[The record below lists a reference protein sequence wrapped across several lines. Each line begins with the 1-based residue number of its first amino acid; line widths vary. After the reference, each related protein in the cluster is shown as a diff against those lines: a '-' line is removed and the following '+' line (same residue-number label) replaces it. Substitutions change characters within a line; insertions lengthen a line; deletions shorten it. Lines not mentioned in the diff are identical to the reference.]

1 MTGNRL
7 RELLTLGNVSIKGL
21 AEKLNM
27 TQPNLSA
34 QFKVQDVKSGILE
47 RICEVL
53 GVTMDFFYGGTKYM
67 KNGGEGY
74 VAKEET
80 VGVAQEEDAAILY
93 KKRQQSLADAKDQEI
108 IFLKG
113 QVQALKETIQM
124 LGGKNSNVDV
134 PMPLQKKRRIAR
146 NGNHIQPDRANT
158 SHGLQLFQSQ
168 RATLHGINHTLVF
181 THRNKGSAQP
191 SHV

>member
-1 MTGNRL
+1 MNGLEL
-7 RELLTLGNVSIKGL
+7 RKALSKSKVSIVDL

-27 TQPNLSA
+27 TQPNLSNA
-34 QFKVQDVKSGILE
+34 FKVQDVKSGMLE
-47 RICEVL
+47 KICDAL
-53 GVTMDFFYGGTKYM
+53 GVTIDFFYGGTKYM

-74 VAKEET
+74 VAKGET

-134 PMPLQKKRRIAR
+134 PMTLQKKNA
-146 NGNHIQPDRANT
+146 
-158 SHGLQLFQSQ
+158 
-168 RATLHGINHTLVF
+168 
-181 THRNKGSAQP
+181 
-191 SHV
+191 

>member
-1 MTGNRL
+1 MNGLEL
-7 RELLTLGNVSIKGL
+7 RKALSKSKVSIVDL

-27 TQPNLSA
+27 TQPNLSNA
-34 QFKVQDVKSGILE
+34 FKVQDVKSGMLE
-47 RICEVL
+47 KICDAL
-53 GVTMDFFYGGTKYM
+53 GVTIDFFYGGTKYM

-93 KKRQQSLADAKDQEI
+93 KNRQQSLADAKDQEI

-134 PMPLQKKRRIAR
+134 PMPLQKKNA
-146 NGNHIQPDRANT
+146 
-158 SHGLQLFQSQ
+158 
-168 RATLHGINHTLVF
+168 
-181 THRNKGSAQP
+181 
-191 SHV
+191 

>member
-1 MTGNRL
+1 M
-7 RELLTLGNVSIKGL
+7 S
-21 AEKLNM
+21 
-27 TQPNLSA
+27 QSNLSK
-34 QFKVQDVKSGILE
+34 QFKVQDVKTGILE

-67 KNGGEGY
+67 KNSGDGY
-74 VAKEET
+74 AVKEET

-134 PMPLQKKRRIAR
+134 PMPLQKKNA
-146 NGNHIQPDRANT
+146 
-158 SHGLQLFQSQ
+158 
-168 RATLHGINHTLVF
+168 
-181 THRNKGSAQP
+181 
-191 SHV
+191 

>member
-1 MTGNRL
+1 MNGLEL
-7 RELLTLGNVSIKGL
+7 RKALSKSKVSIVDL

-27 TQPNLSA
+27 TQPNLSNA
-34 QFKVQDVKSGILE
+34 FKVQDVKSGMLE
-47 RICEVL
+47 KICDAL
-53 GVTMDFFYGGTKYM
+53 GVTIDFFYGGTKYM

-80 VGVAQEEDAAILY
+80 VGVAQGEDAAILY

-134 PMPLQKKRRIAR
+134 PMPLQKKNA
-146 NGNHIQPDRANT
+146 
-158 SHGLQLFQSQ
+158 
-168 RATLHGINHTLVF
+168 
-181 THRNKGSAQP
+181 
-191 SHV
+191 

>member
-1 MTGNRL
+1 MNGLEL
-7 RELLTLGNVSIKGL
+7 RKALSKSKVSIVDL

-27 TQPNLSA
+27 TQPNFSNA
-34 QFKVQDVKSGILE
+34 FKVQDVKSGMLE
-47 RICEVL
+47 KICDAL
-53 GVTMDFFYGGTKYM
+53 GVTIDFFYGGTKYM

-134 PMPLQKKRRIAR
+134 PMPLQKKNA
-146 NGNHIQPDRANT
+146 
-158 SHGLQLFQSQ
+158 
-168 RATLHGINHTLVF
+168 
-181 THRNKGSAQP
+181 
-191 SHV
+191 

>member
-1 MTGNRL
+1 MNGLEL
-7 RELLTLGNVSIKGL
+7 RKALSKSKVSIVDL

-27 TQPNLSA
+27 TQPNLSNA
-34 QFKVQDVKSGILE
+34 FKVQDVKSGMLE
-47 RICEVL
+47 KICDAL
-53 GVTMDFFYGGTKYM
+53 GVTIDFFYGGTKYM
-67 KNGGEGY
+67 KNDGEGY

-134 PMPLQKKRRIAR
+134 PMPLQKKNA
-146 NGNHIQPDRANT
+146 
-158 SHGLQLFQSQ
+158 
-168 RATLHGINHTLVF
+168 
-181 THRNKGSAQP
+181 
-191 SHV
+191 

>member
-1 MTGNRL
+1 MTGNKL

-67 KNGGEGY
+67 KNGAEGGCHGRKAFDLQCTRNSE
-74 VAKEET
+74 VAH
-80 VGVAQEEDAAILY
+80 
-93 KKRQQSLADAKDQEI
+93 
-108 IFLKG
+108 IFMPA
-113 QVQALKETIQM
+113 VPR
-124 LGGKNSNVDV
+124 GGKAYGN
-134 PMPLQKKRRIAR
+134 PRI
-146 NGNHIQPDRANT
+146 
-158 SHGLQLFQSQ
+158 
-168 RATLHGINHTLVF
+168 
-181 THRNKGSAQP
+181 
-191 SHV
+191 

>member
-1 MTGNRL
+1 MNGLEL
-7 RELLTLGNVSIKGL
+7 RKALSKSKVSIVDL

-27 TQPNLSA
+27 TQPNLSNT
-34 QFKVQDVKSGILE
+34 FKVQDVKSGMLE
-47 RICEVL
+47 KICDAL
-53 GVTMDFFYGGTKYM
+53 GVTIDFFYGGTKYM

-134 PMPLQKKRRIAR
+134 PMPLQKKNA
-146 NGNHIQPDRANT
+146 
-158 SHGLQLFQSQ
+158 
-168 RATLHGINHTLVF
+168 
-181 THRNKGSAQP
+181 
-191 SHV
+191 

>member
-124 LGGKNSNVDV
+124 LGQEPGGCAYAVAEKECVIIHHDFMKN
-134 PMPLQKKRRIAR
+134 R
-146 NGNHIQPDRANT
+146 
-158 SHGLQLFQSQ
+158 
-168 RATLHGINHTLVF
+168 
-181 THRNKGSAQP
+181 
-191 SHV
+191 

>member
-1 MTGNRL
+1 MNMNGLEL
-7 RELLTLGNVSIKGL
+7 RKALSKSKVSIVDL

-27 TQPNLSA
+27 TQPNLSNA
-34 QFKVQDVKSGILE
+34 FKVQDVKSGMLE
-47 RICEVL
+47 KICDAL
-53 GVTMDFFYGGTKYM
+53 GVTIDFFYGGTKYM

-134 PMPLQKKRRIAR
+134 PMTLQKKNA
-146 NGNHIQPDRANT
+146 
-158 SHGLQLFQSQ
+158 
-168 RATLHGINHTLVF
+168 
-181 THRNKGSAQP
+181 
-191 SHV
+191 

>member
-1 MTGNRL
+1 MNGLEL
-7 RELLTLGNVSIKGL
+7 RKALSKSKVSIVDL

-27 TQPNLSA
+27 TQPNLSNA
-34 QFKVQDVKSGILE
+34 FKVQDVKSGMLE
-47 RICEVL
+47 KICDAL
-53 GVTMDFFYGGTKYM
+53 GVTIDFFYGGTKYM

-124 LGGKNSNVDV
+124 LGAKNSNVDV
-134 PMPLQKKRRIAR
+134 PMPLQKKNA
-146 NGNHIQPDRANT
+146 
-158 SHGLQLFQSQ
+158 
-168 RATLHGINHTLVF
+168 
-181 THRNKGSAQP
+181 
-191 SHV
+191 

>member
-53 GVTMDFFYGGTKYM
+53 GVTMDFFCGGTKYL

-134 PMPLQKKRRIAR
+134 PMPLQKKNA
-146 NGNHIQPDRANT
+146 
-158 SHGLQLFQSQ
+158 
-168 RATLHGINHTLVF
+168 
-181 THRNKGSAQP
+181 
-191 SHV
+191 

>member
-134 PMPLQKKRRIAR
+134 PMPLQ
-146 NGNHIQPDRANT
+146 
-158 SHGLQLFQSQ
+158 
-168 RATLHGINHTLVF
+168 
-181 THRNKGSAQP
+181 NKECVII
-191 SHV
+191 HHDFMKNR

>member
-1 MTGNRL
+1 MNGLEL
-7 RELLTLGNVSIKGL
+7 RKALSKSKVSIVDL

-27 TQPNLSA
+27 TQPNLSNA
-34 QFKVQDVKSGILE
+34 FKVQDVKSGMLE
-47 RICEVL
+47 KICDAL
-53 GVTMDFFYGGTKYM
+53 GVTIDFFYGGTKYM

-93 KKRQQSLADAKDQEI
+93 KKRQQGLADAKDQEI

-134 PMPLQKKRRIAR
+134 PMPLQKKNA
-146 NGNHIQPDRANT
+146 
-158 SHGLQLFQSQ
+158 
-168 RATLHGINHTLVF
+168 
-181 THRNKGSAQP
+181 
-191 SHV
+191 

>member
-1 MTGNRL
+1 MNGLEL
-7 RELLTLGNVSIKGL
+7 RKALSKSKVSIVDL

-27 TQPNLSA
+27 TQPNLSNA
-34 QFKVQDVKSGILE
+34 FKVQDVKSGMLE
-47 RICEVL
+47 KICDAL
-53 GVTMDFFYGGTKYM
+53 GVTIDFFYGGTKYM

-80 VGVAQEEDAAILY
+80 VGVVQEEDAAILY
-93 KKRQQSLADAKDQEI
+93 KKRQLSLADAKDQEI

-134 PMPLQKKRRIAR
+134 PMPLQKKNA
-146 NGNHIQPDRANT
+146 
-158 SHGLQLFQSQ
+158 
-168 RATLHGINHTLVF
+168 
-181 THRNKGSAQP
+181 
-191 SHV
+191 

>member
-1 MTGNRL
+1 MNGLEL
-7 RELLTLGNVSIKGL
+7 RKALSKSKVSIVDL

-27 TQPNLSA
+27 TQPNLSNA
-34 QFKVQDVKSGILE
+34 FKVQDVKSGMLE
-47 RICEVL
+47 KICDAL
-53 GVTMDFFYGGTKYM
+53 GVTIDFFYGGTKYM

-124 LGGKNSNVDV
+124 LGAKNSNVDV
-134 PMPLQKKRRIAR
+134 PMPLQKRMR
-146 NGNHIQPDRANT
+146 NH
-158 SHGLQLFQSQ
+158 
-168 RATLHGINHTLVF
+168 
-181 THRNKGSAQP
+181 P
-191 SHV
+191 SRFHEK

>member
-7 RELLTLGNVSIKGL
+7 RELLTIGNVSIKGL

-67 KNGGEGY
+67 KGGSGADDIFSE
-74 VAKEET
+74 A
-80 VGVAQEEDAAILY
+80 VGVAQEEDAASLY
-93 KKRQQSLADAKDQEI
+93 MKRQQSLADAKDQEI

-124 LGGKNSNVDV
+124 LGGKNSNV
-134 PMPLQKKRRIAR
+134 PMPLQKKNA
-146 NGNHIQPDRANT
+146 
-158 SHGLQLFQSQ
+158 
-168 RATLHGINHTLVF
+168 
-181 THRNKGSAQP
+181 
-191 SHV
+191 

>member
-1 MTGNRL
+1 MDGIEL
-7 RELLTLGNVSIKGL
+7 RKILGQKNIGIQKL
-21 AEKLNM
+21 AERM
-27 TQPNLSA
+27 DMSQSNLSK
-34 QFKVQDVKSGILE
+34 QFKVQDVKTGILE

-53 GVTMDFFYGGTKYM
+53 GVTMDFFYGETKYM

-134 PMPLQKKRRIAR
+134 PMPLQKKNA
-146 NGNHIQPDRANT
+146 
-158 SHGLQLFQSQ
+158 
-168 RATLHGINHTLVF
+168 
-181 THRNKGSAQP
+181 
-191 SHV
+191 

>member
-53 GVTMDFFYGGTKYM
+53 GVTMDFFYGVTKYM

-134 PMPLQKKRRIAR
+134 PMPLQKKNA
-146 NGNHIQPDRANT
+146 
-158 SHGLQLFQSQ
+158 
-168 RATLHGINHTLVF
+168 
-181 THRNKGSAQP
+181 
-191 SHV
+191 

>member
-1 MTGNRL
+1 MNGIEL
-7 RELLTLGNVSIKGL
+7 RKILGQKNIGIQKL
-21 AEKLNM
+21 AERM
-27 TQPNLSA
+27 DMSQSNLSK
-34 QFKVQDVKSGILE
+34 QFKVQDVKTGILE

-124 LGGKNSNVDV
+124 LGGKNSNVDYAV
-134 PMPLQKKRRIAR
+134 AEKECVIIHHDFMKNR
-146 NGNHIQPDRANT
+146 
-158 SHGLQLFQSQ
+158 
-168 RATLHGINHTLVF
+168 
-181 THRNKGSAQP
+181 
-191 SHV
+191 

>member
-1 MTGNRL
+1 MNGLEL
-7 RELLTLGNVSIKGL
+7 RKALSKSKVSIVDL

-27 TQPNLSA
+27 TQPNLSNA
-34 QFKVQDVKSGILE
+34 FKVQDVKSGMLE
-47 RICEVL
+47 KICDAL

-80 VGVAQEEDAAILY
+80 VGVAQEDDFHPPY

-134 PMPLQKKRRIAR
+134 PMPLQKKNA
-146 NGNHIQPDRANT
+146 
-158 SHGLQLFQSQ
+158 
-168 RATLHGINHTLVF
+168 
-181 THRNKGSAQP
+181 
-191 SHV
+191 

>member
-1 MTGNRL
+1 MNGLEL
-7 RELLTLGNVSIKGL
+7 RKALSKSKVSIVDL

-27 TQPNLSA
+27 TQPNLSNA
-34 QFKVQDVKSGILE
+34 FKVQDVKSGMLE
-47 RICEVL
+47 KICDAL
-53 GVTMDFFYGGTKYM
+53 GVTIDFFYGGTKYM

-93 KKRQQSLADAKDQEI
+93 KKRQQNLADAKDQEI

-134 PMPLQKKRRIAR
+134 PMPLQKKNA
-146 NGNHIQPDRANT
+146 
-158 SHGLQLFQSQ
+158 
-168 RATLHGINHTLVF
+168 
-181 THRNKGSAQP
+181 
-191 SHV
+191 

>member
-1 MTGNRL
+1 MNGLEL
-7 RELLTLGNVSIKGL
+7 RKALSKSKVSIVDL

-27 TQPNLSA
+27 TQPNLSNA
-34 QFKVQDVKSGILE
+34 FKVQDVKSGMLE
-47 RICEVL
+47 KICDAL
-53 GVTMDFFYGGTKYM
+53 GVTIDFFYGGTKYM

-134 PMPLQKKRRIAR
+134 PMTLQKKNA
-146 NGNHIQPDRANT
+146 
-158 SHGLQLFQSQ
+158 
-168 RATLHGINHTLVF
+168 
-181 THRNKGSAQP
+181 
-191 SHV
+191 